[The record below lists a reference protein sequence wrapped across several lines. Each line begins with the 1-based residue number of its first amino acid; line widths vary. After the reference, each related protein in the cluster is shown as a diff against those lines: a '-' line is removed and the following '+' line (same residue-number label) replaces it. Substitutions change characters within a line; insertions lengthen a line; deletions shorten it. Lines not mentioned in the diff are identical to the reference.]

1 MSPIGYYDLSDE
13 IMPDRR
19 RRSDMPFSLKP
30 PRRWSRGIATALQVI
45 GLLLVLRYTPFA
57 RVFGFESFEARH
69 GRYMLD
75 SQIYIAAWVVGRL
88 IYLYFFRREQQ
99 AAERAVFKDAL
110 RHGRVKRMSFAARWL
125 FIFCTLGLVI
135 FGWIASEPDRT
146 RLLVVAVPLFL
157 LFCAVELN
165 IIVHPG
171 ETVFPDARDELL
183 AFFKARML
191 QAGYVASIAALVVLY
206 LTSLLAPRYVAL
218 LLPAVLTA
226 CLLVPSLVYNRL
238 DRQAG
243 SDG

>member
-1 MSPIGYYDLSDE
+1 
-13 IMPDRR
+13 
-19 RRSDMPFSLKP
+19 MPFSIKSP
-30 PRRWSRGIATALQVI
+30 PSWSRWIETALLVI
-45 GLLLVLRYTPFA
+45 GQLFVLRYTPFA

-69 GRYMLD
+69 GSYMLD
-75 SQIYIAAWVVGRL
+75 SLIYMAAWVVGKS
-88 IYLYFFRREQQ
+88 IYSYFFRREQQ
-99 AAERAVFKDAL
+99 ATELAAFKDAL
-110 RHGRVKRMSFAARWL
+110 RYGRVKRMSFAARWL
-125 FIFCTLGLVI
+125 FILCTLSLVI
-135 FGWIASEPDRT
+135 FGWIASGPDRA
-146 RLLVVAVPLFL
+146 RLLAVAVPLFL

-171 ETVFPDARDELL
+171 EAVFPDARDELL

-206 LTSLLAPRYVAL
+206 LIALLAPRYVGL

-238 DRQAG
+238 DHQAG